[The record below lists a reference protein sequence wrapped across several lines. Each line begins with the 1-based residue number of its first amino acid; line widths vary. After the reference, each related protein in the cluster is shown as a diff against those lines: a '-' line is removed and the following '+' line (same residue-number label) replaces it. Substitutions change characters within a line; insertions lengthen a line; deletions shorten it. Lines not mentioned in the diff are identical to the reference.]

1 MELSKAVLGKKNKLL
16 SFCAFEKKQLQK
28 MWKFLHGRK
37 KADDNRE
44 IGVFTLILT
53 VYKQMSG
60 ISKKSFY
67 MAFGSMILYGFF
79 DAIQPYVQMLLYNT
93 LPSLLSGS
101 QEAMMFF
108 SVFLSLHILCG
119 VCQNIFWELGFY
131 FKKKYDS
138 YYINQ
143 RSVQKYK
150 EIICKPRTFFVVNMP
165 EIVSGLS
172 DKIVAAESQ
181 LMRWCLDFCKFV
193 AIVVVSSVSLFVVSP
208 FLFFLIFA
216 VAMLYAKLQYLQNE
230 YFRGYFNKSR
240 LFGVEIS
247 KINRDI
253 MRNSPLIQE
262 AITTT
267 KECEGINWRMNQATK
282 IYLKVLSADR
292 RILKILENF
301 LLIVSAIAIG
311 VVSYNEIVQTGDIGK
326 FALIYGAAFGLEN
339 ALTSMIFHYNEQLV
353 RLRNEIVDT
362 EKQLVTP
369 KALERTVANEKVDV
383 KENKIE
389 LKNVKF
395 SYPKTKDVTK
405 LGLASE
411 EVIRGEV
418 VLKGVNLEIV
428 SGGITVIAG
437 MSGQGKSTL
446 MNLIRHDY
454 DVTAGEILLGGV
466 NVQKLSDEAISQQI
480 AFIDQNVHFFDNT
493 LLYNLKY
500 FKESASDE
508 EVQRVLKAVGLE
520 EDVARFKDGLFRK
533 IGQDGKALSGGQRQR
548 LALARIFLTN
558 RPIIIMDEPT
568 TGLDQVLSFKIMK
581 ALKELAQTKTVLLV
595 THNPTEIALAD
606 RVLVVQD
613 GKIVADGTP
622 MKLIETS
629 QFLARCMTK
638 QDVLSKQEL
647 FTKFQ

>member
-411 EVIRGEV
+411 EVIRGEI

>member
-1 MELSKAVLGKKNKLL
+1 
-16 SFCAFEKKQLQK
+16 
-28 MWKFLHGRK
+28 MWKFLRDRK
-37 KADDNRE
+37 KADDDRE
-44 IGVFTLILT
+44 IGVWALVWG

-60 ISKKSFY
+60 KSKKSFY
-67 MAFGSMILYGFF
+67 MALGAVVLYGFF
-79 DAIQPYVQMLLYNT
+79 EAIQPYVQMLIYNT
-93 LPSLLSGS
+93 LPAVLSGS
-101 QEAMMFF
+101 QKGMMFF
-108 SVFLSLHILCG
+108 SIFLSLHIFCS
-119 VCQNIFWELGFY
+119 VCQNIFWALGFY
-131 FKKKYDS
+131 FKKKYS
-138 YYINQ
+138 YYYTNQ

-172 DKIVAAESQ
+172 DKVVGAEAQ
-181 LMRWCLDFCKFV
+181 LMRWGVEFCRFAV
-193 AIVVVSSVSLFVVSP
+193 IAVVSSVSLFAISP
-208 FLFFLIFA
+208 FLFFFIFIMA
-216 VAMLYAKLQYLQNE
+216 LLYAKLQYFQNE
-230 YFRGYFNKSR
+230 CFRGFINKSR
-240 LFGVEIS
+240 LFGVEVG
-247 KINRDI
+247 KINRDV

-262 AITTT
+262 AITTV
-267 KECEGINWRMNQATK
+267 KECAGINRRMNKATQ
-282 IYLKVLSADR
+282 ISLRVLLADR
-292 RILKILENF
+292 RMLQIIENF
-301 LLIVSAIAIG
+301 LLIVSVVAIG
-311 VVSYNEIVQTGDIGK
+311 VVVYNEIVQTGDIGK
-326 FALIYGAAFGLEN
+326 FALIYGAAFGLKN
-339 ALTSMIFHYNEQLV
+339 ALEGMCFHYYEQLF
-353 RLRNEIVDT
+353 RLRNKIVDT

-369 KALERTVANEKVDV
+369 KALQRTIENKQVEV

-389 LKNVKF
+389 FKDVEF

-405 LGLASE
+405 LGSANE
-411 EVIRGEV
+411 EVIRGEL
-418 VLKGVNLEIV
+418 VLKGVNLEIAA
-428 SGGITVIAG
+428 GGITVIAG

-500 FKESASDE
+500 FKENASDE
-508 EVQRVLKAVGLE
+508 EVQRVLKIVGLE
-520 EDVARFKDGLFRK
+520 EDVARFNDGLFRK

-548 LALARIFLTN
+548 LALARTFLTN

-581 ALKELAQTKTVLLV
+581 ALKALATTKTVLLV

-622 MKLIETS
+622 MKLVETS
-629 QFLARCMTK
+629 NFLAQCMTK
-638 QDVLSKQEL
+638 QDVLSKQAL
-647 FTKFQ
+647 FANFE